1 MSQYHNREQDKI
13 IKLKRFLK
21 KIKMPSAEIFRKL
34 INGGDGG
41 GVSGPESTQ
50 KLSILAS
57 IKFGPKKICNRTRG
71 TVDNY
76 GL

>member
-41 GVSGPESTQ
+41 GVWT
-50 KLSILAS
+50 
-57 IKFGPKKICNRTRG
+57 
-71 TVDNY
+71 
-76 GL
+76 

>member
-41 GVSGPESTQ
+41 GCLDLKALRSYQYWLPSNLVQKRFVIGPGA
-50 KLSILAS
+50 L
-57 IKFGPKKICNRTRG
+57 
-71 TVDNY
+71 
-76 GL
+76 